1 MHKLLNKM
9 HSLCNLCG
17 ASAVWLRLVSFLNMF
32 SPVRELSAAGRYRTV
47 KFLFAADV
55 AGKLFVYCK
64 LKILSNC
71 PARGTVGQLGLV
83 CTQFFLHYPKRLPAI
98 IWLHGT

>member
-1 MHKLLNKM
+1 MHKLLDKM

-83 CTQFFLHYPKRLPAI
+83 CKKCCSQSLCARQSVSLR
-98 IWLHGT
+98 